1 MSEEQQDPIE
11 ERVARLLGYY
21 GVLVQGGS
29 LAPDQYTL
37 DEIEGIVAAAAALRV
52 SLANEMRRRW
62 AAEDERDQH
71 EEEWSAE
78 LATLRAERDRLA
90 ADLAAERAR
99 LEQAE
104 EERDRA
110 NLVLR
115 LERQARQDHEDGMKA
130 EAARVAEL
138 EGMLRELAEWGGD
151 RCLCAEMM
159 GRECMRCKASDVR
172 TFAIRALTRR

>member
-1 MSEEQQDPIE
+1 MSEKNWE
-11 ERVARLLGYY
+11 EMKER
-21 GVLVQGGS
+21 
-29 LAPDQYTL
+29 
-37 DEIEGIVAAAAALRV
+37 E
-52 SLANEMRRRW
+52 RRR
-62 AAEDERDQH
+62 AEAHYASSLRE
-71 EEEWSAE
+71 AE
-78 LATLRAERDRLA
+78 AEFTALRAERDRLA